1 MGQLVGLWVGLSV
14 AVGVAGQAI
23 SWLNDSERELQN

>member
-1 MGQLVGLWVGLSV
+1 MGWP
-14 AVGVAGQAI
+14 AVGVAGLAI